1 VENIWI
7 SNILEARR
15 IGEGQILEGAREI
28 IKAGDFD
35 G

>member
-1 VENIWI
+1 
-7 SNILEARR
+7 LEARR

-35 G
+35 GSEGVLKEI